1 MYQLGHKCKGIINEG
16 LWKNI
21 KIKGRVVKKPISC
34 RYAFPTIP
42 LYKATSAAAD
52 MILNRALEDTDA
64 DTEKAPGL
72 KDKRLA
78 EKHIHMIF

>member
-1 MYQLGHKCKGIINEG
+1 MSVRLSNDP
-16 LWKNI
+16 
-21 KIKGRVVKKPISC
+21 VIS
-34 RYAFPTIP
+34 
-42 LYKATSAAAD
+42 YKATSAAAD
-52 MILNRALEDTDA
+52 MTLNRALEDTDA